1 VTPKNDTKTATV
13 MIFSWKIFA
22 SLIRDVYRRRI
33 INAADIM
40 ATAAKSGLAILLIF
54 GASTSLEYILGILLV
69 FNAIH
74 DVILI
79 KRDQEN
85 SHFINVV
92 CMPK

>member
-1 VTPKNDTKTATV
+1 MIPKNDTRTAT
-13 MIFSWKIFA
+13 IIIISGKIFA
-22 SLIRDVYRRRI
+22 LIIRDVYRRRT

-54 GASTSLEYILGILLV
+54 WASTSLEYILGILLV
-69 FNAIH
+69 FNATY

-85 SHFINVV
+85 SHFISVV
-92 CMPK
+92 RMSK